1 MSESQLFLSA
11 VAIRLAGLVLV
22 GLALKALPQ
31 PPHET
36 SPRLL
41 DAACGARAL
50 AGPTEMPDNAIA
62 AQIRDMRLR
71 D

>member
-1 MSESQLFLSA
+1 MSGSQLFLSI

-22 GLALKALPQ
+22 GLAIMALPQ
-31 PPHET
+31 QPHEA
-36 SPRLL
+36 SPQLPE
-41 DAACGARAL
+41 AACNARAL
-50 AGPTEMPDNAIA
+50 AGQTGMPDNAVA